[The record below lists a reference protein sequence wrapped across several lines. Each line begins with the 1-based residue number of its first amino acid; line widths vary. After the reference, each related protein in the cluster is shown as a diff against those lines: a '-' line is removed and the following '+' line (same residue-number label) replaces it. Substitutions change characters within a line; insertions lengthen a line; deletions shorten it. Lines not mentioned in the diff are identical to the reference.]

1 MKKAMK
7 NILITIIAIFILL
20 FSWITLT
27 AMTTKNS
34 PVFNYNIILVIVGC
48 IIYIGL
54 AVFAYKKIIPK
65 LAKNKYIQYF
75 LFALFGIIAIVVSYN
90 LRLNPAWDMG
100 RVFDIAKDYIKNGT
114 IVDPYLYEYQNNI
127 AITIINIIVLK
138 FFSIIKFT
146 DYITAIT
153 FFNAIVVTLTVIFLY
168 YTVNKMYGKEKALM
182 SLIICLLTTPL
193 YLHAAIYYTDSM
205 SMLACIFAL
214 FLYIN
219 IREEKNK
226 TKNYIMQILLGITLI
241 LCMKIKLT
249 AIFIM
254 IAIIMC
260 EILNYKFKDII
271 NNFKIVVLSA
281 VIFLIIYTVVVNHY
295 FISNKDRLNEY
306 KMPIEHWILIGSV
319 NEGGFNQE
327 LYEYTKGYPTYNE
340 RKQADIL
347 KIKEV
352 YKDYSIK
359 TFIQHINQ
367 KIKFTWTDGTYF
379 APEKL
384 RREPVQRC
392 GLHEFVSIDGQKT
405 YMYKYFPQIMHVSM
419 LIFIVIN
426 AIYIFAKKEYE
437 KDDIF
442 LMVAI
447 FGLAVFLIIW
457 ENRSRYLLTYVPIM
471 IMLEVNGIE
480 KLSNIKLN
488 KIKSKLTKRENRKYE
503 KNNIEG
509 V

>member
-1 MKKAMK
+1 MKKIMK
-7 NILITIIAIFILL
+7 NILATIIAIFILL

-27 AMTTKNS
+27 AITTKNS
-34 PVFNYNIILVIVGC
+34 PVFNYNIIIVIIGC

-54 AVFAYKKIIPK
+54 AILTYKKIIPK

-75 LFALFGIIAIVVSYN
+75 LFALFGIISIIVSYK
-90 LRLNPAWDMG
+90 LRLNPTWDMG
-100 RVFDIAKDYIKNGT
+100 RVFEIAKNYMENGT
-114 IVDPYLYEYQNNI
+114 IVDMYLYEYQNNI
-127 AITIINIIVLK
+127 AITIIDIIVLK
-138 FFSIIKFT
+138 FFHAIKFT

-153 FFNAIVVTLTVIFLY
+153 LFNAIVVTLTVIFLY

-182 SLIICLLTTPL
+182 TLIICVLTTPL
-193 YLHAAIYYTDSM
+193 YLHSAIYYTDSM

-214 FLYIN
+214 FLYVN
-219 IREEKNK
+219 IREEQNK
-226 TKNYIMQILLGITLI
+226 TKNYIMQALLGITLI

-271 NNFKIVVLSA
+271 KNFKIVVPSA
-281 VIFLIIYTVVVNHY
+281 IIFLIIYTIVINHY
-295 FISNKDRLNEY
+295 FINNKDKLNEY
-306 KMPIEHWILIGSV
+306 KMPVEHWLLIGSV

-327 LYEYTKGYPTYNE
+327 LYEYTKGYPTYDE

-352 YKDYSIK
+352 YKEYSIK
-359 TFIQHINQ
+359 TFIQHINK

-392 GLHEFVSIDGQKT
+392 GLHELVSIDGQKT
-405 YMYKYFPQIMHVSM
+405 YLYKYFPQVMHVSM

-426 AIYIFAKKEYE
+426 AIYIFRKKEYE
-437 KDDIF
+437 KDDTF
-442 LMVAI
+442 LMIAI
-447 FGLAVFLIIW
+447 FGLAVFLLLW

-471 IMLEVNGIE
+471 IILETNGIE
-480 KLSNIKLN
+480 NISNIEFK
-488 KIKSKLTKRENRKYE
+488 KIKSTLKNRKE
-503 KNNIEG
+503 KNNEKEDR
-509 V
+509 